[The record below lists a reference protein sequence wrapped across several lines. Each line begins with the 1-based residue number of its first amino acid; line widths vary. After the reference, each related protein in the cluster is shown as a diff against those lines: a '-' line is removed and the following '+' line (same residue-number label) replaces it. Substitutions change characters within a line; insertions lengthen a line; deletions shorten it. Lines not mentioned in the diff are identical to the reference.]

1 MWGNVIGF
9 SVLLSLSLLTDSLLC
24 YALLLSLVCSHALLL
39 ALLLLRV
46 NGKRSC
52 LCWVSWLNKKEEEA
66 LYVFGPIC
74 LGYFLGSLALFLGF
88 LLA

>member
-1 MWGNVIGF
+1 M
-9 SVLLSLSLLTDSLLC
+9 LLDFLCFFLFSLLTDSLLC